1 MNALRRNVLKGA
13 AGAGT
18 VAVAVAAGLL
28 KPTLAMAV
36 APRSAFDTK
45 NLGEAMS
52 GLGSAPA
59 DSKDITVKAPDIAE
73 NGAVVPVEVI
83 SSIPGTTSIAIIAEK
98 NTTPLVA
105 QFDLMGGTEGFIS
118 TRIKMGSTALVR
130 AVVTAGGKNY
140 TTAKEVK
147 VTIGGCGG

>member
-28 KPTLAMAV
+28 KPNLAMAV

-73 NGAVVPVEVI
+73 NGAVVPVEVS
-83 SSIPGTTSIAIIAEK
+83 SSIPGTTSIAIMAEK

-105 QFDLMGGTEGFIS
+105 QFDLMGGTEAFIS

-140 TTAKEVK
+140 TAAKEVK